1 MAGWILFLVSLFGA
15 FSLPGSQ
22 CVMFDKPDELWAASD
37 LVFLGTVLETKPTG
51 KQGDHVIVE
60 IATFRVDRAW
70 KGKPEK
76 TAQVGGDAPFE
87 KGTQYL
93 VFAAGKPP
101 STTLPCRWTEPA
113 DRAKAKIDWLTKRS
127 AADQRRKCP

>member
-1 MAGWILFLVSLFGA
+1 MTAWIFFVVSLFGA
-15 FSLPGSQ
+15 LSSPGSQ
-22 CVMFDKPDELWAASD
+22 CVMFEKPDELWARAD

-51 KQGDHVIVE
+51 NRGDHVTVE
-60 IATFRVDRAW
+60 IATFRVDRSW

-76 TAQVGGDAPFE
+76 TPQVGGDQPFE

-101 STTLPCRWTEPA
+101 STTLLCRWTEPA
-113 DRAKAKIDWLTKRS
+113 ERAKAKLRS
-127 AADQRRKCP
+127 PVAAQFLPKK